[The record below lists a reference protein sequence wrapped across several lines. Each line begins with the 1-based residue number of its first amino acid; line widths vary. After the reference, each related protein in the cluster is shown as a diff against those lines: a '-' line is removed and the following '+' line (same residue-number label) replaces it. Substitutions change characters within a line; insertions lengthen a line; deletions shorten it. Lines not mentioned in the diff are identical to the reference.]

1 MIFMLVLSFCDPV
14 AGNRVNSRAD
24 GPGRQGA
31 TDDPAVLQENQR
43 LGRPAE
49 RQVEVQLVFLGVLQL
64 SLRAGRTGRQDHH
77 DTVGAEHVAEAHMDK
92 ALLIGSHANPSL
104 RIPRMGLVGAARLE
118 LARLPAEV
126 LETSVSAN
134 STMLPHAAG
143 IAASRRES
151 HDHFVAGDPEV
162 AGVVAGTRLA
172 IHIGVGGL
180 AFP

>member
-1 MIFMLVLSFCDPV
+1 MRRRASAPSVGASIFAVCLMIFMLVLSFCDPV
-14 AGNRVNSRAD
+14 AGDRVNSRAD

-49 RQVEVQLVFLGVLQL
+49 RQVEVQLVLLGVLQL

-77 DTVGAEHVAEAHMDK
+77 DAVGAEHVAEAHMDK
-92 ALLIGSHANPSL
+92 ALLIGSHCLTSIL
-104 RIPRMGLVGAARLE
+104 IPVVGIVVGAARLE

-134 STMLPHAAG
+134 STMLPHSG
-143 IAASRRES
+143 WHCRRS
-151 HDHFVAGDPEV
+151 S
-162 AGVVAGTRLA
+162 
-172 IHIGVGGL
+172 
-180 AFP
+180 